1 MTQRQAEGL
10 YQSANSCADLGTVAV
25 RFASADLR
33 DYLDCPSSTSAAIV
47 ANVTTRIGLRR
58 PVPTHVAR
66 IGTHGEEQ

>member
-1 MTQRQAEGL
+1 M
-10 YQSANSCADLGTVAV
+10 AV